1 MKKLLFL
8 LVALILPQITQSVL
22 ADTVAGHTST
32 EDLSAEARQAQLDG
46 NPVMLLFSANNCIY
60 CERLRNEL
68 LDPMARSGKL
78 SSTVHLAEINI
89 DQGGKISDFDGEPVR
104 NRIFVNRYNVFAT
117 PTVLLV
123 DYRGQALAQPII
135 GFNDVSNYRP
145 LLDQAILDATAVIG
159 HKTAGVK

>member
-8 LVALILPQITQSVL
+8 LSVIVLPAIAQSVL
-22 ADTVAGHTST
+22 ADNVAGHPSA
-32 EDLSAEARQAQLDG
+32 EDLSAAADQAQLAG

-68 LDPMARSGKL
+68 LDPMVQSGKL
-78 SSTVHLAEINI
+78 SSVVHLAEINI

-104 NRIFVNRYNVFAT
+104 NRIFVDRYNVFAT

-135 GFNDVSNYRP
+135 GFNDASNYRP
-145 LLDQAILDATAVIG
+145 LLDRAILDATAAIG